1 MNYNTFLSGDF
12 IKDEYFQQWVL
23 SPDEGNDAFWKA
35 YMAQHPHQQKEI
47 DEAREFLLMFNL
59 KGKDVLESK
68 ISNLKKRIDFTLD
81 QGEGTGPTYHAIS
94 PVIPVARPPRYR
106 MYAAAAS
113 VSVILMCSVVFYW
126 VRRSDAVF
134 VAGMVELVT
143 KKGQRSLVTLQ
154 DGTKVWLNADS
165 ELKYPKTFS
174 GEKFRDVYLEGEAYF
189 DVAENKEHPF
199 IVHTSDISVKV
210 LGTAFNVRS
219 YPMDNIV
226 ETTLVRGKVNI
237 ASTGKQAKQIT
248 LLPNQ
253 KVVFEKQ
260 SRKLL
265 LENRVNTEKYVSWR
279 EGTMMFEDQSL
290 REIVQALE
298 RWYNVTIK
306 VEDANSMDCHFS
318 AKINN
323 KSLEEVLE
331 LFKASDNIDYKIEGD
346 KVLIQGKLC
355 E

>member
-12 IKDEYFQQWVL
+12 IKDEYFQQWVS
-23 SPDEGNDAFWKA
+23 SPDEENDSFWKA
-35 YMAQHPHQQKEI
+35 YIAQHQHQQKEI
-47 DEAREFLLMFNL
+47 EEARQFLLMFNL

-81 QGEGTGPTYHAIS
+81 QGEGTGHTYHPIS
-94 PVIPVARPPRYR
+94 PVIPVARAPRYR
-106 MYAAAAS
+106 IYAAAAS

-126 VRRSDAVF
+126 VRRSDTVF
-134 VAGMVELVT
+134 VTGMVELVT
-143 KKGQRSLVTLQ
+143 KKWQRSLVTLQ

-306 VEDANSMDCHFS
+306 VEDANSLDCHFS

-331 LFKASDNIDYKIEGD
+331 LFKASDNIDYKIDGD